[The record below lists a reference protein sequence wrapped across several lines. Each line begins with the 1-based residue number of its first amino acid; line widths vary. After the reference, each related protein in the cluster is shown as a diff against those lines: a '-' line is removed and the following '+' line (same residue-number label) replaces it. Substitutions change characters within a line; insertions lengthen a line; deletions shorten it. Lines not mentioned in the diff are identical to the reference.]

1 MSAGHNAGP
10 WACVGKD
17 GRCLDYNDWNARSE
31 HNGTSESMPIHDAN
45 GTVVALV
52 VSRSP
57 DAWGRAPD
65 MSENAR
71 LIAAAPEL
79 LDALDAII
87 KRAENPAL
95 SDDTDALLRAARA
108 AIAKATKGTP

>member
-1 MSAGHNAGP
+1 MSTGHTPGP
-10 WACVGKD
+10 WWVAGSAPGEVAPTFPVVRGFTDATQRITVARVGNNNHYSKNSVD
-17 GRCLDYNDWNARSE
+17 HS
-31 HNGTSESMPIHDAN
+31 
-45 GTVVALV
+45 
-52 VSRSP
+52 
-57 DAWGRAPD
+57 
-65 MSENAR
+65 NAR

>member
-1 MSAGHNAGP
+1 
-10 WACVGKD
+10 
-17 GRCLDYNDWNARSE
+17 
-31 HNGTSESMPIHDAN
+31 
-45 GTVVALV
+45 
-52 VSRSP
+52 
-57 DAWGRAPD
+57 
-65 MSENAR
+65 
-71 LIAAAPEL
+71 L